1 MPITKPYHRIWRPV
15 KGYDWSDTVLSLDD
29 IIPSEDNNKPK
40 PTLDYLYDD
49 RFADQNEKKSLI
61 IATRMILRDLNS
73 LYDYIEPSDDNLGV
87 YSHRIYELLLRT
99 ATEFEANCKGIL
111 KANGYSKPEKEWCV
125 KDYFKISRAARLN
138 EYSLTFERWETDHEF
153 KPFIEWNPSRR
164 ESLTWYDAYNDVK
177 HDRYGNFKKARLEY
191 LMSALAGLICIMHA
205 QYGEGMSHVGFQ
217 EYGTTDINEGV
228 VETPM
233 FTIKAPHFP
242 EEEQYSFIWD
252 TIQTEQEPVQKFPFV

>member
-1 MPITKPYHRIWRPV
+1 MSILKPYYRIWRPV
-15 KGYDWSDTVLSLDD
+15 KNYDWTNSVFSIDD
-29 IIPSEDNNKPK
+29 NDEPK
-40 PTLDYLYDD
+40 PTLNYLYDN
-49 RFADQNEKKSLI
+49 RFANQEEKKSLI
-61 IATRMILRDLNS
+61 TTTRMILRDLNN
-73 LYDYIEPSDDNLGV
+73 LYDYIEPSDDNLCV

-111 KANGYSKPEKEWCV
+111 KANGYSKSENEWCV
-125 KDYFKISRAARLN
+125 KDYFKISRVARLN
-138 EYSLTFERWETDHEF
+138 EYSLTFERWENAHEF

-164 ESLTWYDAYNDVK
+164 GTLTWYEAYNEVK

-191 LMSALAGLICIMHA
+191 LMNALAGLICILHA

-217 EYGTTDINEGV
+217 EYGTTDINEGI

-242 EEEQYSFIWD
+242 DEEQYGFIWD
-252 TIQTEQEPVQKFPFV
+252 NIKAEQDPIINIKL

>member
-1 MPITKPYHRIWRPV
+1 MAIVKPYHRIWRPV
-15 KGYDWSDTVLSLDD
+15 KGYDWGNVTFSFSN
-29 IIPSEDNNKPK
+29 EEEPK

-49 RFADQNEKKSLI
+49 RFADQEEKKSLVT
-61 IATRMILRDLNS
+61 ATRMILRDLNM
-73 LYDYIEPSDDNLGV
+73 LYEYIEPSDDNLGV

-111 KANGYSKPEKEWCV
+111 KANGYSKPENEWCV

-138 EYSLTFERWETDHEF
+138 EYSLTFERWETPHKF

-164 ESLTWYDAYNDVK
+164 EPLTWYDAYNDVK
-177 HDRYGNFKKARLEY
+177 HDRYGNFKKARLEF
-191 LMSALAGLICIMHA
+191 LMNALAGLICIMHA

-217 EYGTTDINEGV
+217 EFGTTDINEGTV
-228 VETPM
+228 VTPM

-242 EEEQYSFIWD
+242 DEEQYGFIWD
-252 TIQTEQEPVQKFPFV
+252 NIKTAHDSIVNYTFS